1 MKLKA
6 IILPLKAQNEVN
18 DNETVVVKAVVVVA
32 VVVGLAVV
40 VVAVVVGLAV
50 VVGNGVEF
58 NEQSTFCAL
67 KSIKKI

>member
-40 VVAVVVGLAV
+40 V
-50 VVGNGVEF
+50 GNGVEF

-67 KSIKKI
+67 KSKKNFNSFI